1 MKKLRCTPEGPVH
14 KEFLRQYECVQ
25 NSNIDE
31 NHCNFIAMLIK
42 FNNVGVSEMKAL
54 KQTTDYLFL
63 QQTNCDVRFYF
74 EDGQLAH
81 RRQCQHPFSQKSRV
95 RRNVQPRHARGQA
108 VQQQQKYQKQAL
120 LLLKLTFLRL
130 HSPCDS

>member
-1 MKKLRCTPEGPVH
+1 
-14 KEFLRQYECVQ
+14 
-25 NSNIDE
+25 
-31 NHCNFIAMLIK
+31 MLIK

-130 HSPCDS
+130 HRRYDSQRHFQQHLNVKVSKENLKNKTRNCKEIKRNK